1 MRSRSGVALAVLAA
15 VIALAAAGC
24 AGCKE
29 KGKRGP
35 SPERTGLAVV
45 PSTAEVIV
53 GIDMKPVAASPLV
66 ERALAQLVQ
75 QEPLLGTR
83 WQALRDECKLD
94 LKQVQRLMIALG
106 PPPAGGKFGTGPMI
120 LIAIGTFSEPELV
133 KCVREIV
140 GKGGGSLVVKTVEGR
155 SLYQMK
161 EANRTMFLAFG
172 RADTVIL
179 GNSDAYVLEAIGDG
193 KKALANPELAS
204 WLQTADQNAPIWAVG
219 RVAERLKTGLV
230 RVSDGKLKAGPSAFI
245 GSLDLSAGFGAELK
259 ILMASGGDANELKAL
274 VSRELPLLTWAA
286 QVKSL
291 AKVVNKLTV
300 TAEGSTVRLSL
311 PLTIDDVNHVLTALD
326 PEPPA
331 KQDSPPL
338 SGSGSASPQ

>member
-120 LIAIGTFSEPELV
+120 LIAIGAFSEPELV

-140 GKGGGSLVVKTVEGR
+140 GKGGGSLVVKNAGGR
-155 SLYQMK
+155 SLYQVK
-161 EANRTMFLAFG
+161 DANRTMFLAFG
-172 RADTVIL
+172 RPDTVIL
-179 GNSDAYVLEAIGDG
+179 GSSDAYVLEAISNG
-193 KKALANPELAS
+193 KKALAHPELAK
-204 WLQTADQNAPIWAVG
+204 WLEAANQNAPIWAVG
-219 RVAERLKTGLV
+219 RVADRLKTSLM
-230 RVSDGKLKAGPSAFI
+230 RISDGKLKAGPNAFI
-245 GSLDLSAGFGAELK
+245 GSLDLTAGFNGELK
-259 ILMASGGDANELKAL
+259 VLMASDADANELKTLA
-274 VSRELPLLTWAA
+274 SRELVALTWAA
-286 QVKSL
+286 QIKSL
-291 AKVVNKLTV
+291 GKVVNKLAV
-300 TAEGSTVRLSL
+300 TSDGSTVRIAL
-311 PLTIDDVNHVLTALD
+311 PLTIDDVNHVLSVLD
-326 PEPPA
+326 GPPPA
-331 KQDSPPL
+331 KQDSPPV
-338 SGSGSASPQ
+338 SGSGSSSPQ